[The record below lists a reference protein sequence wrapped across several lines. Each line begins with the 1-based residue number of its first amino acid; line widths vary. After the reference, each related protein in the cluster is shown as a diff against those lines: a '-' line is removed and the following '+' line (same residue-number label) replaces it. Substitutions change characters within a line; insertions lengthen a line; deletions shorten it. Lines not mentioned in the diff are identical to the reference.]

1 MKPYDCVS
9 FSTRPSSRPS
19 ESVTAN
25 EAASPFLSF
34 LSASFCSWRWE
45 SLMRSGLRLP
55 SNLFSMTSNTTV
67 SPGLSLGHE
76 SSRSAPSNS
85 MLFSLGVSPELE
97 FPSFA
102 SATGAAGAPPSA
114 GNSSSLTTLVP
125 PGASPGLC
133 GYMNEILPP
142 YESILVRPRRP
153 RRTVPTR
160 LASTTTGLRSSSDSL
175 CTLSALAL
183 PSLSLGAAPGTASRT
198 TNLTSSFTRRSS
210 MPFRSITSEAWKNRS
225 GPFLLSRRTKPNE
238 SLTVLTTP
246 NSKPSRVPLSAWER
260 DLGAGAGAGRGT
272 LAPPPIE
279 PRS

>member
-1 MKPYDCVS
+1 
-9 FSTRPSSRPS
+9 
-19 ESVTAN
+19 
-25 EAASPFLSF
+25 
-34 LSASFCSWRWE
+34 
-45 SLMRSGLRLP
+45 
-55 SNLFSMTSNTTV
+55 
-67 SPGLSLGHE
+67 
-76 SSRSAPSNS
+76 
-85 MLFSLGVSPELE
+85 
-97 FPSFA
+97 
-102 SATGAAGAPPSA
+102 
-114 GNSSSLTTLVP
+114 
-125 PGASPGLC
+125 
-133 GYMNEILPP
+133 MNEILPP

-246 NSKPSRVPLSAWER
+246 NSKPSPRAPLSAGER
-260 DLGAGAGAGRGT
+260 DLGAGAGRGT